1 MQGHNV
7 TGFTFLCNIG
17 LYYTMGLWLAL
28 AIENTRDFALGK
40 FPEIEYSNF
49 DPKHGFLSSIEAE
62 IISFLPNK
70 AANFIFSILR
80 LSFIFSKWLLTQI

>member
-28 AIENTRDFALGK
+28 AIENTRDFALGNSLK
-40 FPEIEYSNF
+40 LNI
-49 DPKHGFLSSIEAE
+49 LI
-62 IISFLPNK
+62 LTPNM
-70 AANFIFSILR
+70 AF
-80 LSFIFSKWLLTQI
+80 